1 MNYHDYHS
9 TIVSKYGSFEYIR
22 GHSNYVGQGAGK
34 ERNPIWIVRENNE
47 EQFIMYCEPGK
58 ICVLC
63 RTSYQKVLD
72 YEKDE
77 NNDVKISWS
86 IHKNGYVYGH
96 TKNAVG
102 SLAIHQLI
110 MNHYGHGR
118 GTGNTSVDHLDRNPA
133 NNMMTNLRIA
143 TREEQM
149 LNTKGI
155 IPGTKRERQIIA
167 RELPDGLTQEM
178 MPKYITYN
186 VNMYGEKKEKKRD
199 YFRIEGHP
207 FLKPKSWDGSK
218 SSQMTILDK
227 LNQARETLIGLDNG
241 ELPKSRRPV

>member
-9 TIVSKYGSFEYIR
+9 TIVSNYGSFEYIQ
-22 GHSNYVGQGAGK
+22 GHTNDIGRGAGK
-34 ERNPIWIVRENNE
+34 EKNPIWIVRENDE
-47 EQFIMYCEPGK
+47 ERFIMYCEHEK
-58 ICVLC
+58 ICILC
-63 RTSYQKVLD
+63 RISYQKIID

-77 NNDVKISWS
+77 NNGEKISWYFQT
-86 IHKNGYVYGH
+86 NGYVNGM
-96 TKNAVG
+96 TNNRR
-102 SLAIHQLI
+102 SLSVHQVI

-118 GTGNTSVDHLDRNPA
+118 GTGDKSVDHIDRNPA
-133 NNMMTNLRIA
+133 NNMMANLRIA

-155 IPGTKRERQIIA
+155 IPGTKRERQTIA

-207 FLKPKSWDGSK
+207 LIKPKTWDGSK
-218 SSQMTILDK
+218 SSKITILEK
-227 LNQARETLIGLDNG
+227 LKQAQETLRGLDNG